1 MRSPQHHPIP
11 PLLPGLVCRHRH
23 QRRDLLNAV
32 LIFFAAA
39 ALAADRLAEL
49 IDDEGDV
56 AIVAPDQTR
65 RTGVDRRDG
74 FRERMKHAQPKVKVV
89 GVQYGGG
96 DDLKSTEVT
105 QSLLRAIPSSRTS
118 SAAMKARRWA

>member
-1 MRSPQHHPIP
+1 M
-11 PLLPGLVCRHRH
+11 
-23 QRRDLLNAV
+23 

-56 AIVAPDQTR
+56 AIVAHDQTR

-74 FRERMKHAQPKVKVV
+74 LGERMKHAQPKVKVV
-89 GVQYGGG
+89 GVRYGGG
-96 DDLKSTEVT
+96 DHLKSTEVT
-105 QSLLRAIPSSRTS
+105 QSLLRAIPS
-118 SAAMKARRWA
+118 

>member
-1 MRSPQHHPIP
+1 M
-11 PLLPGLVCRHRH
+11 
-23 QRRDLLNAV
+23 

-56 AIVAPDQTR
+56 AIVAHDQTR

-74 FRERMKHAQPKVKVV
+74 LGERMKHAQPKVKVV
-89 GVQYGGG
+89 GMQCGCG
-96 DDLKSTEVT
+96 DHLKSTEVT
-105 QSLLRAIPSSRTS
+105 QSLLRAIPSSRAS
-118 SAAMKARRWA
+118 SAAMKARRLAWPTACAR